1 MIAYKLVGADKNWV
15 ITSEKN
21 YARYTGLPAGSYTF
35 LVENA
40 AEENG
45 RLHDSISFNIRQNF
59 LISPVMIWFYL
70 LLFSCIIFLIY
81 KIRKLYWL
89 QRYADLLEEK
99 QLVLIQDNFTLKELS
114 MLDHLTGI
122 GNRRYI
128 DMLGLKIWQ
137 MAMEHNVSIAVMMF
151 DIDFFKN
158 YNDCFGHQAGDELLR
173 LIGADLKKRIRTETD
188 LIGRYGGEEFLIV
201 MYNLLPAKAMHIA
214 DGIRKTVEVM
224 HERHAKEMVGQATI
238 SIGVFAGEPTEKD
251 TFEQM
256 IHKADCAL
264 YRAKQTGRNK
274 VVFYDETMKQIANCN

>member
-1 MIAYKLVGADKNWV
+1 
-15 ITSEKN
+15 
-21 YARYTGLPAGSYTF
+21 
-35 LVENA
+35 
-40 AEENG
+40 
-45 RLHDSISFNIRQNF
+45 
-59 LISPVMIWFYL
+59 MIWFYIVIAAVIV
-70 LLFSCIIFLIY
+70 SVAY
-81 KIRKLYWL
+81 KIHKLYWL

-128 DMLGLKIWQ
+128 DMFGLKIWQ
-137 MAMEHNVSIAVMMF
+137 MAMEHKTSIAVMMF

-158 YNDCFGHQAGDELLR
+158 YNDRFGHQAGDELLH

-201 MYNLLPAKAMHIA
+201 MYNLFPDKAMHIA
-214 DGIRKTVEVM
+214 EGIRKTIATM
-224 HERHAKEMVGQATI
+224 HERHAKEMVGEATI

-274 VVFYDETMKQIANCN
+274 VVFYDTTMDQIDGCN